1 MLSRHSSNNTSVNRS
16 GAGSFGVDTAV
27 AASTARPSQAVSQ
40 RPLSSSGLQ
49 ALTAARPPTQA
60 QSGARPLSAGSG
72 LSGPGSG
79 VALSSHPSR
88 STAAPAG
95 TWVAG
100 LKAGSSDASTGAV
113 LSEAP
118 SRRPSEG
125 AASADAGAASYGTSR
140 AWSKTWS
147 TDTPDLTQSEKSA
160 LWPSPSSI
168 PSESNPDD
176 PRWAE
181 WRGKDGKKLDEM
193 TIYFRRIQGINTEEE
208 AQARLR
214 EINRETTEKLNEI
227 WEKIGRG
234 DYKSSKS
241 QQSW

>member
-16 GAGSFGVDTAV
+16 GAGSFGVDAAI

-125 AASADAGAASYGTSR
+125 AASADAGAASQGADSSAKGSSR
-140 AWSKTWS
+140 RS
-147 TDTPDLTQSEKSA
+147 LTQSEKSA

-181 WRGKDGKKLDEM
+181 WRGTDGKKLDEM

-214 EINRETTEKLNEI
+214 EIDREYDKKMAEI
-227 WEKIGRG
+227 WRG
-234 DYKSSKS
+234 DYKSSES